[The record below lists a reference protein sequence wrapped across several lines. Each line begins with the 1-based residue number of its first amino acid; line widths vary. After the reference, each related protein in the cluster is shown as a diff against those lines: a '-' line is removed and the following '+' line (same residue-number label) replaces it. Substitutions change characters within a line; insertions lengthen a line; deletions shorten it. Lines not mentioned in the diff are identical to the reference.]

1 MYICRVNHTSCSCLV
16 LPGLS
21 VSGAV
26 WLVLTHLEHAGMS
39 LNLNQYFHPCLQ
51 GTLRHA
57 TIEKGKLI
65 IKCLIIICRCPD
77 NIPLVASMDFVP
89 QV

>member
-1 MYICRVNHTSCSCLV
+1 
-16 LPGLS
+16 
-21 VSGAV
+21 
-26 WLVLTHLEHAGMS
+26 MS
-39 LNLNQYFHPCLQ
+39 LNLKPYLHPCLQ